1 LRYGGISGDSL
12 FQMIQFSL
20 TRTSGWI
27 ALPVFVATM
36 FFGAPLLAQVDLSG
50 NWGTVLQE
58 DFPERIPGPEL
69 GDYLGLPINDAN
81 RLRADSWSGS
91 RLTMPEQQCRVHVS
105 PYIFRGPTNLRIWE
119 EKDPETQNLLAVHV
133 YSQTYEQNMV
143 IWMDGRP
150 HPPEYALHTW
160 MGFSTGKWEGD
171 MLSVFTTHIKTGW
184 IRRNGLVESDHAT
197 LTQHYIRHGNLLT
210 HVSIVT
216 DPAYLSEPLIKTQEF
231 QLNPYYNGNWLYP
244 CESVEEVVGRPEG
257 AVPNFLPGENPFL
270 KEYMTSH
277 PMVSEQ
283 ATRGGAET
291 MYPEYRL
298 KLKTMAAGTP
308 AAAKK

>member
-1 LRYGGISGDSL
+1 
-12 FQMIQFSL
+12 MIRFSL
-20 TRTSGWI
+20 VRL
-27 ALPVFVATM
+27 ALTAVFVS
-36 FFGAPLLAQVDLSG
+36 APLLAQVDLSG
-50 NWGTVLQE
+50 NWGAMFTE
-58 DFPERIPGPEL
+58 DQPERIPGPEL
-69 GDYLGLPINDAN
+69 GDYLGLPITDAN

-119 EKDPETQNLLAVHV
+119 EKDPETQNLLAIHV

-171 MLSVFTTHIKTGW
+171 ILTVHTTHIKTGW

-197 LTQHYIRHGNLLT
+197 LTQHFIRHGNILT

-216 DPAYLSEPLIKTQEF
+216 DPGYLTEPLIKTQDF
-231 QLNPYYNGNWLYP
+231 QLNLFYNGNWLYP
-244 CESVEEVVGRPEG
+244 CESVEEVVGRPED
-257 AVPNFLPGENPFL
+257 AVPNILPGENTFL
-270 KEYMTSH
+270 QEYVKNH
-277 PMVSEQ
+277 PMVPFE

-298 KLKTMAAGTP
+298 KLKDMAAK
-308 AAAKK
+308 AAGASK

>member
-20 TRTSGWI
+20 IRTSGWI
-27 ALPVFVATM
+27 ALPVFVATT

-277 PMVSEQ
+277 PMVPEQ

>member
-1 LRYGGISGDSL
+1 
-12 FQMIQFSL
+12 MNQFSFV
-20 TRTSGWI
+20 RI
-27 ALPVFVATM
+27 ALAAVFI
-36 FFGAPLLAQVDLSG
+36 GAPLFAQVDLSG
-50 NWGTVLQE
+50 NWGAMFLE
-58 DFPERIPGPEL
+58 DQPERIPGPEL
-69 GDYLGLPINDAN
+69 GDYLGLPVTDAN

-119 EKDPETQNLLAVHV
+119 EKDPETQNLLAIHV

-171 MLSVFTTHIKTGW
+171 ILTVYTTHIKTGW

-197 LTQHYIRHGNLLT
+197 LTQHFIRHGNILT

-216 DPAYLSEPLIKTQEF
+216 DPGYLTEPLIKTQDF
-231 QLNPYYNGNWLYP
+231 QLNLFYNGNWLYP
-244 CESVEEVVGRPEG
+244 CESVEEVVGRKDGE
-257 AVPNFLPGENPFL
+257 VPNILPGENTFL
-270 KEYMTSH
+270 QEYVRNH
-277 PMVSEQ
+277 PMVPYE

-298 KLKTMAAGTP
+298 KLKEL
-308 AAAKK
+308 AAKTAGASK

>member
-1 LRYGGISGDSL
+1 MNQVSFVRLA
-12 FQMIQFSL
+12 L
-20 TRTSGWI
+20 T
-27 ALPVFVATM
+27 AVFVST
-36 FFGAPLLAQVDLSG
+36 PLFAQVDLSG
-50 NWGTVLQE
+50 NWGAMFLE
-58 DFPERIPGPEL
+58 DQPERIPGPEL
-69 GDYLGLPINDAN
+69 GDYLGLPITDAN

-119 EKDPETQNLLAVHV
+119 EKDPETQNLLAIHV

-171 MLSVFTTHIKTGW
+171 ILTVHTTHIKTGW
-184 IRRNGLVESDHAT
+184 VRRNGLVESDHAT
-197 LTQHYIRHGNLLT
+197 LTQHFIRHGNILT
-210 HVSIVT
+210 HVSIVS
-216 DPAYLSEPLIKTQEF
+216 DPAYLTEPLIKTQEF
-231 QLNPYYNGNWLYP
+231 QLNLFYNGNWLYP
-244 CESVEEVVGRPEG
+244 CESVEEVVGRKDGE
-257 AVPNFLPGENPFL
+257 VPNYLPGENPFL
-270 KEYMTSH
+270 LEYVKNH
-277 PMVSEQ
+277 PMVPVE

-298 KLKTMAAGTP
+298 KLKELAAKAAGAT
-308 AAAKK
+308 K

>member
-1 LRYGGISGDSL
+1 
-12 FQMIQFSL
+12 MIRFRFVRAAVTTVLL
-20 TRTSGWI
+20 T
-27 ALPVFVATM
+27 
-36 FFGAPLLAQVDLSG
+36 APLFAQVDLSG
-50 NWGTVLQE
+50 NWGAMFTE
-58 DFPERIPGPEL
+58 DQPERIPGPEL

-119 EKDPETQNLLAVHV
+119 EKDPETQNLLAIHV

-171 MLSVFTTHIKTGW
+171 MLTVHTTHIKTGW
-184 IRRNGLVESDHAT
+184 VRRNGLVESDHAT
-197 LTQHYIRHGNLLT
+197 LTQHYIRHGNILT

-216 DPAYLSEPLIKTQEF
+216 DPAYLTEPLIKTQDF
-231 QLNPYYNGNWLYP
+231 QLNLYYNGNWLYP
-244 CESVEEVVGRPEG
+244 CESVEEVVGRPEDQ
-257 AVPNFLPGENPFL
+257 VPNYLPGDNPFL
-270 KEYMTSH
+270 KEYVKNH
-277 PMVSEQ
+277 PMVPYE

-298 KLKTMAAGTP
+298 KLKAMAAQ
-308 AAAKK
+308 AAGAPK

>member
-1 LRYGGISGDSL
+1 
-12 FQMIQFSL
+12 M
-20 TRTSGWI
+20 
-27 ALPVFVATM
+27 PVFVATA

-277 PMVSEQ
+277 PMVPEQ

>member
-1 LRYGGISGDSL
+1 
-12 FQMIQFSL
+12 MIQFSL

-27 ALPVFVATM
+27 ALPVFVATT
-36 FFGAPLLAQVDLSG
+36 FFGAPLCAQVDLSG

-184 IRRNGLVESDHAT
+184 MRRNGLVESDHAT

-277 PMVSEQ
+277 PMVPEQ

>member
-1 LRYGGISGDSL
+1 
-12 FQMIQFSL
+12 MIPFRFAGAAL
-20 TRTSGWI
+20 TTV
-27 ALPVFVATM
+27 LLT
-36 FFGAPLLAQVDLSG
+36 APLFAQVDLSG
-50 NWGTVLQE
+50 NWGAMFTE
-58 DFPERIPGPEL
+58 DQPERIPGPEL
-69 GDYLGLPINDAN
+69 GDYLGLPITDAN

-119 EKDPETQNLLAVHV
+119 EKDPETQNLLAIHV
-133 YSQTYEQNMV
+133 YSQTYEQNMI

-171 MLSVFTTHIKTGW
+171 VLTVYTTHIKTGW
-184 IRRNGLVESDHAT
+184 VRRNGLVESDRAT
-197 LTQHYIRHGNLLT
+197 LTQHFIRHGNILT

-216 DPAYLSEPLIKTQEF
+216 DPGYLTEPLIKTQDF
-231 QLNPYYNGNWLYP
+231 QLNLFYNGNWLYP
-244 CESVEEVVGRPEG
+244 CESVEEVVGRKEG
-257 AVPNFLPGENPFL
+257 EVPNYLPGENPFL
-270 KEYMTSH
+270 LEYVKNH
-277 PMVSEQ
+277 PMVPVE

-298 KLKTMAAGTP
+298 KLKELAAKAAG
-308 AAAKK
+308 AAQK

>member
-1 LRYGGISGDSL
+1 
-12 FQMIQFSL
+12 MIPVSFV
-20 TRTSGWI
+20 RI
-27 ALPVFVATM
+27 ALSAVFIS
-36 FFGAPLLAQVDLSG
+36 APLFAQVDLSG
-50 NWGTVLQE
+50 NWGAMFLE
-58 DFPERIPGPEL
+58 DQPERIPGPEL
-69 GDYLGLPINDAN
+69 GDYLGLPVTDAN

-119 EKDPETQNLLAVHV
+119 EKDPETQNLLAIHV
-133 YSQTYEQNMV
+133 YSQTYEQNLV

-171 MLSVFTTHIKTGW
+171 MLTVHTTHIKTGW
-184 IRRNGLVESDHAT
+184 IRRNGLVESDHAE
-197 LTQHYIRHGNLLT
+197 LTQHFIRHGNIIT

-216 DPAYLSEPLIKTQEF
+216 DPGYLTEPLIKTQDF
-231 QLNPYYNGNWLYP
+231 QLNLFYAGNWLYP
-244 CESVEEVVGRPEG
+244 CESVEEVVGRKEG
-257 AVPNFLPGENPFL
+257 EVPNYLPDQNPFL
-270 KEYMTSH
+270 EEYVKNH
-277 PMVSEQ
+277 PMVPYE

-298 KLKTMAAGTP
+298 KLKAMAAK
-308 AAAKK
+308 AAETKK

>member
-1 LRYGGISGDSL
+1 MKQFRFSRFGSISPGPWIAVITVFL
-12 FQMIQFSL
+12 ATSL
-20 TRTSGWI
+20 TT
-27 ALPVFVATM
+27 
-36 FFGAPLLAQVDLSG
+36 PLFAQVDLSG
-50 NWGTVLQE
+50 NWGAMFTE
-58 DFPERIPGPEL
+58 DQPERIPGPEL

-81 RLRADSWSGS
+81 RLRADSWSPS

-119 EKDPETQNLLAVHV
+119 EKDPETQNLLAIHV

-160 MGFSTGKWEGD
+160 MGFSTGKFEGD
-171 MLSVFTTHIKTGW
+171 ILTVHTDHIKTGW
-184 IRRNGLVESDHAT
+184 IRRNGLVESDRAT
-197 LTQHYIRHGNLLT
+197 LTEHFIRHGNILT
-210 HVSIVT
+210 HVSIVS
-216 DPAYLSEPLIKTQEF
+216 DPAYMTEPLIKTQDF
-231 QLNPYYNGNWLYP
+231 QLNLYYNGNWLYP
-244 CESVEEVVGRPEG
+244 CESVEEVVGRPED

-270 KEYMTSH
+270 KEYVTNH
-277 PMVSEQ
+277 PMVPEQ

-298 KLKTMAAGTP
+298 KLKAMAAAG
-308 AAAKK
+308 ASGAAKK